1 MHSVD
6 LLSQLVQLGLIDGLG
21 GLLPFGFQPKV
32 RECGH
37 YNLLLSS
44 TRKTLYGCAVNN
56 QKQILED

>member
-37 YNLLLSS
+37 CVLLLSN
-44 TRKTLYGCAVNN
+44 TRITL
-56 QKQILED
+56 